1 MIEQLIAEA
10 TECDFK
16 VALEIKKPKR
26 CSRLF
31 LGAARALLGSV
42 PLPRSARQ
50 HRGQLRT
57 AGEGGERE
65 RFPAAEKER
74 KKNTK

>member
-1 MIEQLIAEA
+1 MVL
-10 TECDFK
+10 DR
-16 VALEIKKPKR
+16 LSLIKKPKR

-57 AGEGGERE
+57 AGEGRERERE